1 MAPPIALG
9 AQALANAP
17 QKEFTA
23 VPLLA
28 VHQGQGLQL
37 CHKGLGRAVGSPP
50 PLLEDRAQQ
59 LLPRALRKCVA
70 ALGGVQRVH
79 PLLLH
84 TKRSRQQTSAPQI
97 CRLPLHLQFTFP
109 RSRLAKRNRVRI
121 YVRVCVRI
129 CGGRLCA
136 YVAWNPHSYF
146 GTVVIIGATVAVVL
160 ALVTAL

>member
-1 MAPPIALG
+1 MHRRRNSQPSR
-9 AQALANAP
+9 
-17 QKEFTA
+17 F
-23 VPLLA
+23 
-28 VHQGQGLQL
+28 
-37 CHKGLGRAVGSPP
+37 SPSTK
-50 PLLEDRAQQ
+50 DRASSCAT
-59 LLPRALRKCVA
+59 RASGGRWGVRRHCWKTEHSSCSREPSGSASRLSVA
-70 ALGGVQRVH
+70 SGEYIH
-79 PLLLH
+79 SSD

-160 ALVTAL
+160 ALVTVL